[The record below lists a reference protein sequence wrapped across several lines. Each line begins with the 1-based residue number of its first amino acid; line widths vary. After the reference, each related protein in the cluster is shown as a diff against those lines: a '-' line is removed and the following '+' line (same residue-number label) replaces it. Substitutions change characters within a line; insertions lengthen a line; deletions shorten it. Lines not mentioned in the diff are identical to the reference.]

1 MSREEYIAQAH
12 MVEQQTIEIRPIE
25 TDGFILD
32 IGGGGEG
39 IIGKL
44 NGMQVVAIDKRPSE
58 LEETDN
64 DALKIVMD
72 ATDLKF
78 LNDTFTAATAFY
90 TMMYIPNDEK
100 PKVLAEAHRVL
111 KPGGRLHIWDADIP
125 EESGDKKHFVIPLK
139 IVMPD
144 ETVET
149 GYGSSL
155 KKQDA
160 QTLRGLAEDAGFKTA
175 IVEAGEH
182 TFYLE
187 LEK

>member
-1 MSREEYIAQAH
+1 MSREEYLAQAH
-12 MVEQQTIEIRPIE
+12 VVEQQTIEIKPIKTE
-25 TDGFILD
+25 GFILD

-44 NGMQVVAIDKRPSE
+44 NGRQVAAIDKRPQE

-64 DALKIVMD
+64 EALKIVMD

-78 LNDTFTAATAFY
+78 LDDTFTAATAFY
-90 TMMYIPNDEK
+90 TMMYIPNDQK

-111 KPGGRLHIWDADIP
+111 RPGARLHIWDANIP
-125 EESGDKKHFVIPLK
+125 EKSGDKKYFAIPLR

-149 GYGSSL
+149 GYGSHL
-155 KKQDA
+155 KKQNA
-160 QTLRGLAEDAGFKTA
+160 QTLRELAEEAGFKT
-175 IVEAGEH
+175 IKVETGEH
-182 TFYLE
+182 TVYLE

>member
-1 MSREEYIAQAH
+1 MSREEYLAQAH
-12 MVEQQTIEIRPIE
+12 VVEQQTIEIKPIKTE
-25 TDGFILD
+25 GFILD

-44 NGMQVVAIDKRPSE
+44 NGRQVAAIDKRPQE

-64 DALKIVMD
+64 EALKIVMD

-78 LNDTFTAATAFY
+78 LDDTFTAATAFY
-90 TMMYIPNDEK
+90 TMMYIPNDQK
-100 PKVLAEAHRVL
+100 PKVLSEAHRVL
-111 KPGGRLHIWDADIP
+111 RPGARLHIWDANIP
-125 EESGDKKHFVIPLK
+125 EKSGDKKYFAIPLR

-149 GYGSSL
+149 GYGSHL
-155 KKQDA
+155 KKQNA
-160 QTLRGLAEDAGFKTA
+160 QTLRELAEEAGFKT
-175 IVEAGEH
+175 IKVETGEH
-182 TFYLE
+182 TVYLE

>member
-1 MSREEYIAQAH
+1 
-12 MVEQQTIEIRPIE
+12 MVEQQTIEISPLK

-39 IIGKL
+39 IIAKL
-44 NGMQVVAIDKRPSE
+44 NGMQVAAIDVRPSE

-64 DALKIVMD
+64 DSLKIVMD

-78 LNDTFTAATAFY
+78 LDDTFTAATAFY
-90 TMMYIPNDEK
+90 TMIYIPNDEK
-100 PKVLAEAHRVL
+100 PKVLAETYRVL
-111 KPGGRLHIWDADIP
+111 RPGGRLHIWDTDIP
-125 EESGDKKHFVIPLK
+125 AESGDKKHFVIPLR

-155 KKQDA
+155 KEQSA
-160 QTLRGLAEDAGFKTA
+160 QTLRELAVDAGFKTSK
-175 IVEAGEH
+175 VEAGEH

>member
-1 MSREEYIAQAH
+1 MSREEYLAQAY
-12 MVEQQTIEIRPIE
+12 MVEQQTIEIRPIK

-39 IIGKL
+39 IIGML

-64 DALKIVMD
+64 DALKVVMD

-78 LNDTFTAATAFY
+78 LDDTFTAATAFY

-100 PKVLAEAHRVL
+100 PKVLAEAYRVL
-111 KPGGRLHIWDADIP
+111 KPGGRFHIWDAEIP

-139 IVMPD
+139 VVMPD
-144 ETVET
+144 GTVET

-155 KKQDA
+155 KEQSA
-160 QTLRGLAEDAGFKTA
+160 QTLRELAEDIGFKTA
-175 IVEAGEH
+175 IVESGEH